1 MQVDIVALNIP
12 DYAEIIKKPMHL
24 YAIADGLAVSF
35 PFSVLPCLLGFSSAN
50 IRLRAITHLD
60 LVLFVDPRP
69 PH

>member
-35 PFSVLPCLLGFSSAN
+35 PFSVLPCLLGWF
-50 IRLRAITHLD
+50 HLVGWVMIYI
-60 LVLFVDPRP
+60 LEVLTFK
-69 PH
+69 HT

>member
-35 PFSVLPCLLGFSSAN
+35 PLSVLPPFAWFLLGQHWPARYHSS
-50 IRLRAITHLD
+50 
-60 LVLFVDPRP
+60 
-69 PH
+69 